1 MDFYSNYQNV
11 TYDNNN
17 SNSNSNSRISPS
29 ESDSSNSPLKPRQ
42 EVNARERFRTQSVNT
57 AFNTLRTLIPTEP
70 SDRKLSKIEI
80 LRLAKSY
87 IAHLDAIVVTGNS
100 EKPCTSTSHNYQSHN
115 CPNTEGDSGTRSN
128 ICTFCAKTINS
139 RS

>member
-1 MDFYSNYQNV
+1 MDFYTNYQNF
-11 TYDNNN
+11 TYDT
-17 SNSNSNSRISPS
+17 NSNSNSRVSPS

-42 EVNARERFRTQSVNT
+42 EVNARERFRTQSRVSSVNT

-87 IAHLDAIVVTGNS
+87 IAHLDAIVLTGTT
-100 EKPCTSTSHNYQSHN
+100 EKPCTSHSLQGHN
-115 CPNTEGDSGTRSN
+115 CAVIEGDSGTRSN
-128 ICTFCAKTINS
+128 ICTFCAKAINA

>member
-1 MDFYSNYQNV
+1 MDFYTNYQNF
-11 TYDNNN
+11 TYDT
-17 SNSNSNSRISPS
+17 NSNSNSRVSPS

-87 IAHLDAIVVTGNS
+87 IAHLDAIVLTGTT
-100 EKPCTSTSHNYQSHN
+100 EKPCTSHSLQGHN
-115 CPNTEGDSGTRSN
+115 CAVIEGDSGTRSN
-128 ICTFCAKTINS
+128 ICTFCAKAINA